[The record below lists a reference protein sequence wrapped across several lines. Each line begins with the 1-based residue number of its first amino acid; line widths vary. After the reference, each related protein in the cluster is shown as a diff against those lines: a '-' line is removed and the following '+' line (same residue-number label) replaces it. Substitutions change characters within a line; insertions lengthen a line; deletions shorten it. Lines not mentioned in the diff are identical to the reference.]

1 MQGHGFDPWS
11 GNPPGWEM
19 WPKKWILKNLWK
31 RNHPGE
37 HVIVNQDEWTWG
49 GHYKNSSKG
58 RPRLG
63 AQKAFWARGDRADP
77 KEAEL
82 TKNQKSRHS
91 RQRELHVQRPCGGKE
106 PPNPAIVHNNP
117 YPSVNFELEGSLLSI
132 STGTTIFQDS
142 IISHLVYCNGQLTTL
157 PYPAQ
162 TIFHITT
169 SNIFN
174 INQIMSLCLKSFN
187 SFSFHPE

>member
-19 WPKKWILKNLWK
+19 RPKKWILKNLWK

-37 HVIVNQDEWTWG
+37 HVIVNQHEWTWG
-49 GHYKNSSKG
+49 GHYENSSKG

-63 AQKAFWARGDRADP
+63 ARKAFWARGDRADP

-117 YPSVNFELEGSLLSI
+117 YPSVNFELEGECSLLKMCFPFPFHLPCPSI
-132 STGTTIFQDS
+132 NTERHREGELDRRK
-142 IISHLVYCNGQLTTL
+142 
-157 PYPAQ
+157 P
-162 TIFHITT
+162 
-169 SNIFN
+169 
-174 INQIMSLCLKSFN
+174 
-187 SFSFHPE
+187 